1 MAATAGAPPSINH
14 DAGNIAIIED
24 SDGVVSRPNQFNLD
38 QKTLLFTPSGTN
50 AAQYGYSVSEQG
62 YDSAAAQG
70 KPLAALDDDD
80 YRAIDLP
87 FSFPFFGAA
96 YNRAYV
102 NSDGNLT
109 FTAPEYASTDRSL
122 GRMTAGPPRISPLFD
137 DLNPAATAGGVRVT
151 STAARVVVSWVAV
164 PEWQATGVGTAQTF
178 QVRLYADG
186 RIEFSYSGVDPS
198 SAVVGIAP
206 GNLKA
211 STLLVDFRNDPS
223 AAYSAAVAERFGD
236 TLEVDIVTA
245 AQKFYQTHDDSYD
258 YLVIYNNMLIPALGE
273 GVIAYESTVRNNGT
287 GFGVPVFDAGAQYGS
302 ASRLQAMMNMGF
314 IGGGNQAQYPVDP
327 NGVVPPR
334 KAQGDTPLT
343 VLAHEAGHRFL
354 AFASVRGADD
364 PSTRPMIGYGG
375 SHWAF
380 VFNSE
385 ASLVEGERIA
395 DLGDGVSPRFLT
407 TDITQH
413 YSPLDQY
420 LMGFRASPD
429 VPPTFV
435 VTNTLPYLP
444 DLHPYSNIHF
454 DGTRRDVSIG
464 DVIQAMGRRTPDSTV
479 AQRHY
484 RFGFILV
491 VAHGVEPSAAD
502 LAQVDAY
509 RQQFE
514 AFYANAASL
523 NGTVNATA
531 DTSFKRSLKLSLYP
545 AAGVVAGASTTAT
558 LTPAAPP
565 AADLTVQLRT
575 PSGYAQ
581 VPASVRIPAGAAS
594 VSFTVSGVTPGVEEV
609 TATPSDNTYETAYAR
624 VQVAGAA
631 SLRLVQVS
639 GTAPAD
645 AVVVRLTDANELVY
659 AGVQLSAV
667 TSTGSTVTPAT
678 AVTDSL
684 GRASFQWTPG
694 SASSNSLEIAV
705 QGLPAVGLTLNAG
718 SGVPAIASVVNAASF
733 EDGIAAGALQTI
745 NGANL
750 AAGQT
755 ASAPYPWP
763 TTLAGTQVLLNGSA
777 LPLLY
782 VSDRQINFYV
792 PPDATLGAAT
802 IEVVRAGAK
811 TAVSVSVAGGQPG
824 IFNGAVLHANTSISA
839 VTTPVAA
846 GDYIEIYCTGLGPT
860 QAGERPAADRLPPG
874 SLHRRD
880 SRRASLQRPGSRAA
894 GRLPGECPDT
904 GGSHPGVAAVASFGQ
919 PDS

>member
-1 MAATAGAPPSINH
+1 
-14 DAGNIAIIED
+14 
-24 SDGVVSRPNQFNLD
+24 
-38 QKTLLFTPSGTN
+38 
-50 AAQYGYSVSEQG
+50 
-62 YDSAAAQG
+62 
-70 KPLAALDDDD
+70 
-80 YRAIDLP
+80 
-87 FSFPFFGAA
+87 
-96 YNRAYV
+96 
-102 NSDGNLT
+102 
-109 FTAPEYASTDRSL
+109 
-122 GRMTAGPPRISPLFD
+122 
-137 DLNPAATAGGVRVT
+137 
-151 STAARVVVSWVAV
+151 
-164 PEWQATGVGTAQTF
+164 
-178 QVRLYADG
+178 
-186 RIEFSYSGVDPS
+186 
-198 SAVVGIAP
+198 
-206 GNLKA
+206 
-211 STLLVDFRNDPS
+211 
-223 AAYSAAVAERFGD
+223 
-236 TLEVDIVTA
+236 
-245 AQKFYQTHDDSYD
+245 
-258 YLVIYNNMLIPALGE
+258 
-273 GVIAYESTVRNNGT
+273 
-287 GFGVPVFDAGAQYGS
+287 
-302 ASRLQAMMNMGF
+302 
-314 IGGGNQAQYPVDP
+314 
-327 NGVVPPR
+327 
-334 KAQGDTPLT
+334 
-343 VLAHEAGHRFL
+343 
-354 AFASVRGADD
+354 
-364 PSTRPMIGYGG
+364 
-375 SHWAF
+375 
-380 VFNSE
+380 
-385 ASLVEGERIA
+385 
-395 DLGDGVSPRFLT
+395 
-407 TDITQH
+407 
-413 YSPLDQY
+413 
-420 LMGFRASPD
+420 
-429 VPPTFV
+429 
-435 VTNTLPYLP
+435 
-444 DLHPYSNIHF
+444 
-454 DGTRRDVSIG
+454 
-464 DVIQAMGRRTPDSTV
+464 MGRRTPDSTV

-491 VAHGVEPSAAD
+491 VAHGVEPSAAE

-802 IEVVRAGAK
+802 IEVARAGAK

-860 QAGERPAADRLPPG
+860 KPANGLQQTAYLPVVFIGAIPVEPVYSGLAPG
-874 SLHRRD
+874 
-880 SRRASLQRPGSRAA
+880 
-894 GRLPGECPDT
+894 LPGVYQVNVQIPK
-904 GGSHPGVAAVASFGQ
+904 GLAPGLQPLLLSVNLTHSNEIQIAVQ
-919 PDS
+919 

>member
-1 MAATAGAPPSINH
+1 MAATAAAPPSINH

-50 AAQYGYSVSEQG
+50 AAQYRYSVSEQG

-137 DLNPAATAGGVRVT
+137 DLNPAATAGGVRVA

-164 PEWQATGVGTAQTF
+164 PEWQATGAGTAQTF
-178 QVRLYADG
+178 QVRLYPDG
-186 RIEFSYSGVDPS
+186 RIEFSYSGVAPS

-206 GNLKA
+206 GNLKG
-211 STLLVDFRNDPS
+211 STGLVDFRNDPS

-245 AQKFYQTHDDSYD
+245 AQKFYDTHDDSYD
-258 YLVIYNNMLIPALGE
+258 YLVIYNNMDIPALGE
-273 GVIAYESTVRNNGT
+273 GVVAYESTVRNNGT
-287 GFGVPVFDAGAQYGS
+287 GFGVPVFDAGAEYGS
-302 ASRLQAMMNMGF
+302 ASRLQAMMNMGRL
-314 IGGGNQAQYPVDP
+314 GQYPLDP
-327 NGVVPPR
+327 NSFVAVR

-354 AFASVRGADD
+354 AFASVTGTDD

-385 ASLVEGERIA
+385 ASLVEGEKIA

-429 VPPTFV
+429 VASTFV

-454 DGTRRDVSIG
+454 DGARRDVSIG
-464 DVIQAMGRRTPDSTV
+464 NVIQAMGRRIPDSTV

-514 AFYANAASL
+514 AFYAGAASL
-523 NGTVNATA
+523 NATA
-531 DTSFKRSLKLSLYP
+531 DTSLKRYLKLSLYP

-558 LTPAAPP
+558 LMPAAPP
-565 AADLTVQLRT
+565 AADLTIQLRA

-594 VSFTVSGVTPGVEEV
+594 VSFTVSGITSGVEEV
-609 TATPSDNTYETAYAR
+609 TATPSDTTYETAYAR

-645 AVVVRLTDANELVY
+645 AVMVRLTDANELVY

-667 TSTGSTVTPAT
+667 TSTGSTVTPST
-678 AVTDSL
+678 AFTDSL
-684 GRASFQWTPG
+684 GRASFQWAPG
-694 SASSNSLEIAV
+694 PASSNSLEIVV
-705 QGLPAVGLTLNAG
+705 QGLPAVSLTLNAG

-733 EDGIAAGALQTI
+733 EDGMAAGAFQTI

-792 PPDATLGAAT
+792 PPDAALGAGT

-839 VTTPVAA
+839 VTSPVAA

-860 QAGERPAADRLPPG
+860 KLANGLQQTAYLPVVFIGAIPVEPVYSGLAPG
-874 SLHRRD
+874 
-880 SRRASLQRPGSRAA
+880 
-894 GRLPGECPDT
+894 LPGVYQVNVQIPK
-904 GGSHPGVAAVASFGQ
+904 GLAPGLQPLLLSVNLTHSNEIQIAVQ
-919 PDS
+919 